1 MELVVNEWLPEYLRP
16 NASDEEKELVE
27 QFLNSF
33 MQRSDKLF
41 VKDPSPFLD
50 KIHKFQKEFDYDVKA
65 REAFKMFIKHILR
78 NPEKC
83 TLLMDDELE
92 ALPERTLEKLNE
104 KGKNFDSD
112 TYLFEAA
119 NSTAAKTIITTD
131 VKLKNQMEEEEQ
143 FQIVLLKD
151 FLKDY
156 K

>member
-16 NASDEEKELVE
+16 NAAEQEKQLVE

-33 MQRSDKLF
+33 MQRTDLLF

-50 KIHKFQKEFDYDVKA
+50 KIQRFQKEYDYDLKA
-65 REAFKMFIKHILR
+65 REAFKLFIKHILR

-83 TLLMDDELE
+83 TLLMEGE
-92 ALPERTLEKLNE
+92 IIALPMATLEKLNE
-104 KGKNFDSD
+104 EGTNFSSD

-119 NSTAAKTIITTD
+119 NSTADKTIITTD
-131 VKLKNQMEEEEQ
+131 VKLQRQMANDKT
-143 FQIVLLKD
+143 FQVVLLED

-156 K
+156 Q